1 MWQGLPDRF
10 MRRSINFIGS
20 IVIVGSISILTA
32 CGSTPPTRQPTPTWT
47 VRPIS
52 LPTATPTVAP
62 TVVSLLPTP
71 TAITAS
77 PLPQPTAAGVIPR
90 YTYEIVNV
98 FPHDP
103 EAFTQGLL
111 FDQGQL
117 YESTGLKGM
126 SSIRR
131 VVLETGQVL
140 ARKPLTETYFG
151 EGIAIVGDNLYQ
163 LTWQEHTGFIYD
175 KTTFE
180 EQQQFSY
187 PTEGWGIT
195 FDGTRLIMSDGT
207 PRLYFWEPTTL
218 AELGAIDVHD
228 EHGNLIS
235 MLNELEYVKG
245 EIFANLW
252 QTNLIARIDPATGA
266 VIGWVDLSG
275 LLSDAERTPT
285 TDVLNGIAYLPEGD
299 RLFVTGKRWP
309 KLFEIQL
316 LPQP

>member
-1 MWQGLPDRF
+1 MWQWLLDRSIQ
-10 MRRSINFIGS
+10 RSINFMGS
-20 IVIVGSISILTA
+20 IAIVSIVSVLTA
-32 CGSTPPTRQPTPTWT
+32 CGSEPPTSQPTPTWT
-47 VRPIS
+47 VMPTVV
-52 LPTATPTVAP
+52 PTAVPTVAP
-62 TVVSLLPTP
+62 TVVSVLPTP
-71 TAITAS
+71 TAVTAS
-77 PLPQPTAAGVIPR
+77 PLPQPTASGVLPR

-117 YESTGLKGM
+117 YESTGLKGA

-131 VVLETGQVL
+131 VELQTGQVL
-140 ARKPLTETYFG
+140 ARKPLTATYFG

-163 LTWQEHTGFIYD
+163 LTWQERTGFIYNKD
-175 KTTFE
+175 TFE
-180 EQQQFSY
+180 EQQQFTYSI
-187 PTEGWGIT
+187 EGWGIT

-207 PRLYFWEPTTL
+207 FRLYFWDPTTL
-218 AELGAIDVHD
+218 TELGTIDVHD
-228 EHGNLIS
+228 EHGNLIP

-252 QTNLIARIDPATGA
+252 QTDLIARIDPATGA
-266 VIGWVDLSG
+266 VTGWIDLSG
-275 LLSDAERTPT
+275 LLASAERTPT

-309 KLFEIQL
+309 KLFEIRL